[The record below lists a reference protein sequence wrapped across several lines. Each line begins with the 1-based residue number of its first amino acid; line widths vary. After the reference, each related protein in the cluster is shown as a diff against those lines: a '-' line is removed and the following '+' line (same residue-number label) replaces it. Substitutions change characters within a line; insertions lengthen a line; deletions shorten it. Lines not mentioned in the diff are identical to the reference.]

1 MRSYAIT
8 LLALSLIGAG
18 ACSATRTTHSR
29 AAAGSEA
36 EPAVRPLFVQVRNQN
51 TLDVAVYLLKG
62 TTRFRVGTV
71 SAMSDG
77 VVRLPPSTEVNGSVR
92 LLIDPIGSGEV
103 YVTDALLLARDQQV
117 EVTVGS
123 VLRMSTTA
131 VWSRR

>member
-1 MRSYAIT
+1 VRSYAIT
-8 LLALSLIGAG
+8 LLALSVLGAS
-18 ACSATRTTHSR
+18 ACTTSRTTHSNAR
-29 AAAGSEA
+29 AGSV
-36 EPAVRPLFVQVRNQN
+36 EPATGPLLVQVRNQN
-51 TLDVAVYLLKG
+51 VLDVAVYVLKG

-77 VVRLPPSTEVNGSVR
+77 VLRLPPSTEVNGSVR

-123 VLRMSTTA
+123 VLQMSTTS